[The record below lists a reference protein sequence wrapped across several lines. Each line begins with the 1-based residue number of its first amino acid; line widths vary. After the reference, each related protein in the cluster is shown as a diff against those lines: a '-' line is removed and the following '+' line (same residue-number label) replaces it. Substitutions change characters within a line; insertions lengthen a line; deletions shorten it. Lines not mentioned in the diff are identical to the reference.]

1 MTTNGNRQAVGA
13 RVRDLLLDTLTISS
27 GATDSISWFALG
39 GVFSAFM
46 TGNVAFLGLRI
57 AGARSPGALSIVIA
71 LVAFA
76 LGVYLAAQIVKR
88 SADTSTWPRVVTQ
101 ALALSLIPHA
111 FFVAVW
117 FANNAQPSTGV
128 IHVLI
133 GLWAVAMGMQS
144 GSVRNLRVEGVFTTA
159 ATATIIILASDLAH
173 WSGTIG
179 ERRRLASVLLSLLIG
194 ATVGGVLLVH
204 ARIFAPAFPFLMTLA
219 TVTTATLVFRNSGG
233 TPQRSGALP
242 TGGHA

>member
-1 MTTNGNRQAVGA
+1 VTNSNQQAVDA

-27 GATDSISWFALG
+27 GAVDSISWFALG

-57 AGARSPGALSIVIA
+57 AGARSPGAISIVVS

-76 LGVYLAAQIVKR
+76 LGVYFAALIVER
-88 SADTSTWPRVVTQ
+88 SGESGTWPRRVTLS
-101 ALALSLIPHA
+101 LALSLIPHA
-111 FFVAVW
+111 CFLAIW
-117 FANNAQPSTGV
+117 FADNGQLSLEAV
-128 IHVLI
+128 HLLI
-133 GLWAVAMGMQS
+133 GVWALAMGMQS

-159 ATATIIILASDLAH
+159 ATATIIILASDAAH
-173 WSGTIG
+173 WSGTLG
-179 ERRRLASVLLSLLIG
+179 ERRRLLSVLLSLLIG

-204 ARIFAPAFPFLMTLA
+204 ARVFAPAFPFLMTLA
-219 TVTTATLVFRNSGG
+219 AVTTATLVFRKSGG

-242 TGGHA
+242 TGSHA